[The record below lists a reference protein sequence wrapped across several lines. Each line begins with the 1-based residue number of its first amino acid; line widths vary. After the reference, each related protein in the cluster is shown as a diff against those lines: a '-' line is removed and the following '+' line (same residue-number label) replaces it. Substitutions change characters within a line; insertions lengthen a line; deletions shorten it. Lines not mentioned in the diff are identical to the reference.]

1 MTMKIPHTHKH
12 THTIK
17 AFGSALLLAA
27 AVPSLADEFED
38 PGDHPLIPRISGS
51 EMITCQ
57 TSELVQ
63 ITLPLGRHSRGDGWE
78 DSVDLEGRHSAY
90 TYILRD
96 PEATTLMV
104 KRAYRQALENNGF
117 EILWFGSGR
126 DELGRAFRTQEIFSR
141 PRADG
146 DTRRAN
152 RAADR
157 EPRYLAVKH
166 EDEGVH
172 AAIFMYQNRNLEPVV
187 TLDVVE
193 EHEVE
198 LEVELVPA
206 NPEAAYEEDLRRLT
220 ENPERLS
227 AGDMEA
233 RLMRDGR
240 VAVRDILF
248 EFDSDDLVPASAEA
262 ISTIGALMEESP
274 GLKLLVVGHT
284 DAVGDFQYNLELSMA
299 RALSVTNWLQEEHG
313 IPSSRLQAAGAGMM
327 APAATNRTDEGRARN
342 RRVELVEIT
351 R

>member
-1 MTMKIPHTHKH
+1 MTMNTLTHKQ

-17 AFGSALLLAA
+17 ALGTALLLANTIPTGA
-27 AVPSLADEFED
+27 EEFED
-38 PGDHPLIPRISGS
+38 PGDHPFIPRISGS
-51 EMITCQ
+51 EMITYQ

-63 ITLPLGRHSRGDGWE
+63 ITLPLGAHSRSDGWE

-117 EILWFGSGR
+117 EILWSGSGR
-126 DELGRAFRTQEIFSR
+126 DELGRAFRTQEIFNR

-157 EPRYLAVKH
+157 ELRYLAVKH

-172 AAIFMYQNRNLEPVV
+172 ASLLMYQNRDLKPIVV
-187 TLDVVE
+187 LDVVE
-193 EHEVE
+193 DHEAE

-206 NPEAAYEEDLRRLT
+206 NPEAAHEADLRRLA
-220 ENPERLS
+220 ENPDRLS
-227 AGDMEA
+227 TTDMEA

-248 EFDSDDLVPASAEA
+248 EFDSDDIVPASADA
-262 ISTIGALMEESP
+262 LSTIGALMEESP

-299 RALSVTNWLQEEHG
+299 RALSVTNWLQEEHE

-327 APAATNRTDEGRARN
+327 APAATNRTDEGRAQN

-351 R
+351 Q